1 MKKALIILSELILG
15 ILEIFIVYQLSYFGF
30 DIGIL
35 AIITVGIILF
45 DLLLWF
51 LRKRKGLLIGFTW
64 FLIIVMLIANIPLV
78 QTNKAFDKINKKYSY
93 NSYSVVVLKDS
104 EFKRLADLKNRELA
118 VSKTN
123 DSKWQKEALD
133 KVKSNVD
140 KITILEDTNNENL
153 VNQLFDKKVSA
164 ILINEA
170 TRSNLNEINSEF
182 NAKTKV
188 LKNYRFKFN
197 KQITTKRLNTNKTF
211 NIFISGIDTYGAL
224 SNVSRSDVNLLA
236 SVNPKTK
243 TVILIGMPR
252 DLYVSQP
259 CQNNQKDKLTHAGI
273 YGVKASIDTISQ
285 LFHTKIDY
293 YARVNFSSV
302 VKLVDSLGGIEINS
316 DTSFTTKKG
325 GYLIKEGMNNLN
337 GNQTLGFV
345 RERYALE
352 HGDNDRNLN
361 QMKVVNALIKKL
373 SDPSTL
379 TQYASVLDVLSEM
392 VDTNLTQKSLT
403 NLIELQLKSNNSW
416 KVINYQIT
424 GTPATLYSPAN
435 GFNSYML
442 VPNQSSINEATQLL
456 NDNQ

>member
-15 ILEIFIVYQLSYFGF
+15 VLEFFIVYQLSRFGF
-30 DIGIL
+30 DMGIL
-35 AIITVGIILF
+35 AIVIVGMLLF
-45 DLLLWF
+45 DLLLWL
-51 LRKRKGLLIGFTW
+51 LRKKRGLLIGLTW
-64 FLIIVMLIANIPLV
+64 FLIIMMFIANIPLV
-78 QTNKAFDKINKKYSY
+78 QANKAFDKMNDGYSY

-104 EFKRLADLKNRELA
+104 KFKKITDLKNHELA
-118 VSKTN
+118 ISKTN
-123 DSKWQKEALD
+123 DSKWQKEALN
-133 KVKSNVD
+133 KIKKNVK
-140 KITILEDTNNENL
+140 KINILKDENNEGL
-153 VNQLFDKKVSA
+153 VNQLFNQEVSA

-170 TRSNLNEINSEF
+170 TRSNLNEVNHEF
-182 NAKTKV
+182 NSKTRV
-188 LKNYRFKFN
+188 LKNYRFKFS
-197 KQITTKRLNTNKTF
+197 KQVSTKKLDTNKTF

-224 SNVSRSDVNLLA
+224 STVSRSDVNLLA

-243 TVILIGMPR
+243 TIVLIGMPR

-259 CQNNQKDKLTHAGI
+259 CQNDQKDKLTHAGI
-273 YGVKASIDTISQ
+273 YGVKASMDTIGQ
-285 LFHTKIDY
+285 LFKIKIDY

-325 GYLIKEGMNNLN
+325 GYLIKEGINDLN
-337 GNQTLGFV
+337 GDQTLGFV

-361 QMKVVNALIKKL
+361 QMKVINALIKKL

-379 TQYASVLDVLSEM
+379 TQYASVLDVLGEM
-392 VDTNLTQKSLT
+392 VDTNLSQKSLT
-403 NLIELQLKSNNSW
+403 NLVELQLKNKKSW

-442 VPNQSSINEATQLL
+442 VPDQSSINEAIQLL
-456 NDNQ
+456 NNNQ